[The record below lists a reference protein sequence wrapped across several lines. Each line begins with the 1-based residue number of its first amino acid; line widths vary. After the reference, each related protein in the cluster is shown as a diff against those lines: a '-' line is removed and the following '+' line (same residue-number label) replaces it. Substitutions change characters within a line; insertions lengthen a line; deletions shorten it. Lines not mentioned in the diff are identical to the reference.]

1 MYEQADRLFFFM
13 PTAGQSGRHGDVFAG
28 IGLVAFLKWFSR
40 HLDIPNETVV
50 DCNLLL
56 SVLACACD
64 LVHVNAVMPFK
75 AGNGLIALVE

>member
-28 IGLVAFLKWFSR
+28 IGLVAFLWRVSR
-40 HLDIPNETVV
+40 NLDIPKETVV
-50 DCNLLL
+50 DCDLLL
-56 SVLACACD
+56 AFFACD
-64 LVHVNAVMPFK
+64 LVHVDVVIPFK